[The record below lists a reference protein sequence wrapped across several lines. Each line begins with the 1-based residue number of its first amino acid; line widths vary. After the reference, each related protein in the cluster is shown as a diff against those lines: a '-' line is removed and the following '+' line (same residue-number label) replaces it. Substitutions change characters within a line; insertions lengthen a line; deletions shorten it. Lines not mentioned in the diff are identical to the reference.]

1 MPSSGSPFSPGRSH
15 RQKNLIQPARMNK
28 ATARFC
34 FDTEGPRQDLHLLT
48 TVRRTSTTA
57 GEMRLFTLEEAN
69 ALIPKME
76 MVMAELQRAG
86 VELRRVLE
94 EVARASDRPLGD
106 IDLSDLIAD
115 NPKLA
120 ERMAAI
126 ERLIGEIEKSGAH
139 FKGMDLG
146 LVDFP
151 AEIDGEVGLLCWQ
164 YGEKEIAYWH
174 GLDTGF
180 AGRQPLRSAGRGSIL
195 Q

>member
-1 MPSSGSPFSPGRSH
+1 MH
-15 RQKNLIQPARMNK
+15 
-28 ATARFC
+28 
-34 FDTEGPRQDLHLLT
+34 
-48 TVRRTSTTA
+48 
-57 GEMRLFTLEEAN
+57 LFTIEEAN

-76 MVMAELQRAG
+76 MVIAELQRAG
-86 VELRRVLE
+86 RQLRLVLE
-94 EVARASDRPLGD
+94 GVARDSDRPLGD

-115 NPKLA
+115 HPELRQ
-120 ERMAAI
+120 RMVEI
-126 ERLIGEIEKSGAH
+126 ERLIGEIEKCGAQ

-151 AEIDGEVGLLCWQ
+151 AEIDGQVGLLCWQ

-180 AGRQPLRSAGRGSIL
+180 AGRQPLGSARRGSIL

>member
-1 MPSSGSPFSPGRSH
+1 MH
-15 RQKNLIQPARMNK
+15 
-28 ATARFC
+28 
-34 FDTEGPRQDLHLLT
+34 
-48 TVRRTSTTA
+48 
-57 GEMRLFTLEEAN
+57 LFTLEEAN

-76 MVMAELQRAG
+76 MIMAELQRCG
-86 VELRRVLE
+86 LDLRQALE
-94 EVARASDRPLGD
+94 SVARSGGRPLGD
-106 IDLSDLIAD
+106 VDLSDLIAD
-115 NPKLA
+115 HPALG

-126 ERLIGEIEKSGAH
+126 ERFIGEIEKCGAQ

-151 AEIDGEVGLLCWQ
+151 AEINGEIGLLCWQ

-180 AGRQPLRSAGRGSIL
+180 SGRQPLPSAARRSLL